1 MVAPRS
7 LQLAAMGESGG
18 LGAGDGSKEALHAHL
33 ASEVWAQMVRP
44 PLPPLRTNRTRRVPH
59 PVLIGHAASLTPY

>member
-7 LQLAAMGESGG
+7 LQLAALGESGG

-33 ASEVWAQMVRP
+33 ASEVWGADGAP
-44 PLPPLRTNRTRRVPH
+44 PPPP
-59 PVLIGHAASLTPY
+59 PSY